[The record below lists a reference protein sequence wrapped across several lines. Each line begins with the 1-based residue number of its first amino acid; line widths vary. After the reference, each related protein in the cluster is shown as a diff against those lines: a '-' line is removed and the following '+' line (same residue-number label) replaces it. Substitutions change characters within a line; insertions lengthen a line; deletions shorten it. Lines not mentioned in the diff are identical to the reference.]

1 MLRAAEPRTPGG
13 RGRLALHA
21 IVGLVSAAA
30 GGVFVFKLTQ
40 FLRTIR
46 RDELQGFAYDPILV
60 YSLVAMG
67 FLMLLAWAFL
77 TGQFSRIE
85 EPKHELLRLQD
96 EIDAREAVLAGRRA
110 R

>member
-1 MLRAAEPRTPGG
+1 
-13 RGRLALHA
+13 
-21 IVGLVSAAA
+21 
-30 GGVFVFKLTQ
+30 
-40 FLRTIR
+40 
-46 RDELQGFAYDPILV
+46 
-60 YSLVAMG
+60 
-67 FLMLLAWAFL
+67 MLLAWAFL